1 MLSKQSQSGVGWRR
15 EYRKETLSK
24 QLWKLF
30 NNSWDAV
37 GKVREAMGTCEGKHN
52 LMYMNM
58 EYLPVEAAFNL
69 KNEYQL
75 AREGEQQS

>member
-1 MLSKQSQSGVGWRR
+1 
-15 EYRKETLSK
+15 
-24 QLWKLF
+24 
-30 NNSWDAV
+30 
-37 GKVREAMGTCEGKHN
+37 MGTCEGKHN

-75 AREGEQQS
+75 AREGE